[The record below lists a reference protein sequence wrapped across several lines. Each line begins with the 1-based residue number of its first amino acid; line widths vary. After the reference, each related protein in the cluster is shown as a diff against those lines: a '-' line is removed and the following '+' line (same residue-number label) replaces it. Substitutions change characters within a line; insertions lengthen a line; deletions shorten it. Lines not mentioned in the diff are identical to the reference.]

1 MSSYRR
7 TGSPVRSRVAVVTG
21 GVAVLTAAVGAVF
34 AVPALA
40 ATPAEVAAATSA
52 PVAGT
57 PCTAAASA
65 CVDVN
70 KRKAWLI
77 KAGKVVRGPV
87 TIATGGKG
95 EETPT
100 GDVFRVYRKD
110 KAHTTA
116 EFKLPN
122 GKPAPMPDSVF
133 FEDGGIAFHA
143 GDPKRASAGCV
154 HLGLTDAEAFYNFLQ
169 IGDHV
174 QVKDGPVAA
183 PGPGAASASKSDKH
197 DDGDNDDDDS
207 GDDGDSHHHHGDD
220 DDDD

>member
-1 MSSYRR
+1 MFRFRR
-7 TGSPVRSRVAVVTG
+7 DGGRRVAIVASAAVAVTG
-21 GVAVLTAAVGAVF
+21 AISLWF
-34 AVPALA
+34 AGSALA
-40 ATPAEVAAATSA
+40 LTPAQVAAQTSPA
-52 PVAGT
+52 VAGT

-77 KAGKVVRGPV
+77 KNGKILRGPV
-87 TIATGGKG
+87 PIATGGPG

-110 KAHTTA
+110 KTHTTA

-122 GKPAPMPDSVF
+122 GQPAPMPDSVF

-154 HLGLTDAEAFYNFLQ
+154 HLNLADAEAFYNTLQ

-174 QVKDGPVAA
+174 QVMDGPKAA
-183 PGPGAASASKSDKH
+183 PDPNSSQASSGDDNNGDDNGDDNSDDNSNDDNS
-197 DDGDNDDDDS
+197 DDGDDN
-207 GDDGDSHHHHGDD
+207 
-220 DDDD
+220 

>member
-1 MSSYRR
+1 M
-7 TGSPVRSRVAVVTG
+7 A
-21 GVAVLTAAVGAVF
+21 LTAAVSVFF

-40 ATPAEVAAATSA
+40 LTPAEIAATTSA
-52 PVAGT
+52 KVAGT
-57 PCTAAASA
+57 PCTAAAAA

-77 KAGKVVRGPV
+77 KNGKILRGPV
-87 TIATGGKG
+87 TIATGGPG

-100 GDVFRVYRKD
+100 GNVFRVYRKD
-110 KAHTTA
+110 QHHTTA

-122 GKPAPMPDSVF
+122 GKPAPMPYSVF

-154 HLGLTDAEAFYNFLQ
+154 HLSMADAQAFFNTLQ

-174 QVKDGPVAA
+174 QVMDGPKAA
-183 PGPGAASASKSDKH
+183 PAPSANSDDNNGDDNGDDDNSDDNS
-197 DDGDNDDDDS
+197 DDGDN
-207 GDDGDSHHHHGDD
+207 
-220 DDDD
+220 